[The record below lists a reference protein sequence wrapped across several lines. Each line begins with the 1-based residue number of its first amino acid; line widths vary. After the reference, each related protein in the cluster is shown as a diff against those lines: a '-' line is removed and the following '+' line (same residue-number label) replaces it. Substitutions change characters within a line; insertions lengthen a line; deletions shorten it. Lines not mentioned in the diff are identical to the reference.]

1 MKESLK
7 MATIMVKVRL
17 VFFIEWFWL
26 ILALFNA
33 FIGKF
38 FSNHGARYEGKFKDS
53 KFHGQGM
60 KSVFYWMT
68 LIDSNIVQCF
78 NRQVLL

>member
-1 MKESLK
+1 
-7 MATIMVKVRL
+7 MASSMVKVRK

-26 ILALFNA
+26 ILTLFNA
-33 FIGKF
+33 LIGKL
-38 FSNHGARYEGKFKDS
+38 FSNDGARYEGKFKDS
-53 KFHGQGM
+53 TFNGQG
-60 KSVFYWMT
+60 KKIVFYWMI